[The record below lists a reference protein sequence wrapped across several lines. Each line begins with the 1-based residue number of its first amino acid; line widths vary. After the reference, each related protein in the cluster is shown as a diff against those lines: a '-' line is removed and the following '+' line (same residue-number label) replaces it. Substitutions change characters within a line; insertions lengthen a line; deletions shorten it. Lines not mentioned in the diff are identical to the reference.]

1 MDLSTTYM
9 GLTLRSPLVPSA
21 SPLSESVDTIRELE
35 DAGAAAIVLHSLFEE
50 QLRYEELELHHY
62 MEYGSESFAEAL
74 SYFPEPGEYRK
85 GPDEYLEHI
94 RRTREAVGI
103 PVIASLNASRPGSWM
118 EFARRFEEAG
128 AHAIELNIYFLPT
141 DIDEPV
147 REIEQTYVD
156 VVREVAGSVGIP
168 VAVKLHPFF
177 TSVAH
182 MAHDLERAGARGL
195 ALFNR
200 FYQPDIDPEN
210 LEVFPNLKLSSPYE
224 SRLALRWIA
233 ILHGRISCDLAATGG
248 VHHGR
253 DAIKLLM
260 AGARVTH
267 LCSALLKYGVGHL
280 RRVEE
285 EIATWLEENEYGAL
299 ADIVGVMSQ
308 KSCPD
313 PRAFERANYIRML
326 QSYA

>member
-1 MDLSTTYM
+1 MDLSTSYL
-9 GLTLRSPLVPSA
+9 GLKLKSPLVPSA
-21 SPLSESVDTIRELE
+21 SPLSESIDSIRELE
-35 DAGAAAIVLHSLFEE
+35 DAGAAAIVLYSLFEE
-50 QLRYEELELHHY
+50 QIRYEELELHHY

-74 SYFPEPGEYRK
+74 SYFPEPDEFRK
-85 GPDEYLEHI
+85 GPEEYLEHI
-94 RRTREAVGI
+94 RQAKQAVGI
-103 PVIASLNASRPGSWM
+103 PIIASLNASHAGSWM
-118 EFARRFEEAG
+118 DFSREFARAG
-128 AHAIELNIYFLPT
+128 ADAIELNVYFLPT

-147 REIEQTYVD
+147 REIEKTYTD
-156 VVREVAGSVGIP
+156 IVREVAGAVDIP
-168 VAVKLHPFF
+168 IAVKLHPFF

-224 SRLALRWIA
+224 SRIALRWIA
-233 ILHGRISCDLAATGG
+233 ILYGRISCDLAATGG

-260 AGARVTH
+260 AGASVTH

-280 RRVEE
+280 KRVEE
-285 EIATWLEENEYGAL
+285 ELSTWLEENEYSRL
-299 ADIVGVMSQ
+299 SDIIGVMSQ

-313 PRAFERANYIRML
+313 PKAFERANYIKML

>member
-1 MDLSTTYM
+1 MDLSTSYM
-9 GLTLRSPLVPSA
+9 GLRLRSPLVPSA
-21 SPLSESVDTIRELE
+21 SPLSETIDSIRELE
-35 DAGAAAIVLHSLFEE
+35 DAGAAAVVLYSLFEE
-50 QLRYEELELHHY
+50 QIRYEELELHHY

-74 SYFPEPGEYRK
+74 SYFPEPGEFRK
-85 GPDEYLEHI
+85 GPEEYLEHI
-94 RRTREAVGI
+94 RQARQAVDI
-103 PVIASLNASRPGSWM
+103 PIIASLNASRAGSWM
-118 EFARRFEEAG
+118 DFAREFETAG

-147 REIEQTYVD
+147 REIEKTYTD
-156 VVREVAGSVGIP
+156 IVREVTGTVGIP

-182 MAHDLERAGARGL
+182 MAHDLERVGVRGL

-210 LEVFPNLKLSSPYE
+210 LEVFPNLKLSNPWE

-260 AGARVTH
+260 AGASVTH
-267 LCSALLKYGVGHL
+267 LCSALLKYGIGHL

-285 EIATWLEENEYGAL
+285 ELVTWLEENEYSAL
-299 ADIVGVMSQ
+299 SDIVGVMSQ

-313 PRAFERANYIRML
+313 PKAFERANYIRML